1 MQNPIRSRAL
11 ITTTE
16 QQAFVRFQR
25 RTPQGFIEFLF
36 GVGSSD
42 LMVELVLPEAA
53 YHEFCAINNVI
64 RLTRQEEDAQD
75 LELQK
80 WKFGAPGIAE

>member
-1 MQNPIRSRAL
+1 
-11 ITTTE
+11 
-16 QQAFVRFQR
+16 
-25 RTPQGFIEFLF
+25 
-36 GVGSSD
+36 
-42 LMVELVLPEAA
+42 MVELVLPEAA

>member
-1 MQNPIRSRAL
+1 MQTPSNSPAL
-11 ITTTE
+11 IDATH

-36 GVGSSD
+36 GMGSAD
-42 LMVELVLPEAA
+42 LMVELVLPENA
-53 YHEFCAINNVI
+53 YHEFCAINNVV
-64 RLTRQEEDAQD
+64 RLTQEEKDAQD
-75 LELQK
+75 QELQK